1 MYEKYISN
9 NSISEFNDKYEYYY
23 KNCILNMTEQVLS
36 HYIGKDFCE
45 VLNSYCLLIIKPEC
59 IAFNKIHKLIEIL
72 KNYKFELVYFKE
84 MLMSQTQI
92 YALWEYS
99 WKNVAYEHIYVNKH
113 LLSIGKSIVIILK
126 NNINSRA
133 NACEFITSLKGSA
146 YAEKRLPYHIRTH
159 LEPLNISLNYIHSSD
174 TIFDFVYEMG
184 ILFSIY
190 ELKRIINAIK
200 KQNII
205 DYAVLLKGKYRFNNI
220 DIQQDICLQQ
230 KINEIQKIAPQEKHI
245 IKKLKNILYGND
257 YFDMNLIFEME
268 DKHLLTWNWT
278 WMLIVSSYTIYKGAI
293 SK

>member
-9 NSISEFNDKYEYYY
+9 SSISEFNDKYKDYY

-59 IAFNKIHKLIEIL
+59 IAFNKMHKLIEIL
-72 KNYKFELVYFKE
+72 KNYEFELVYFKE
-84 MLMSQTQI
+84 ILMSQTQI

-99 WKNVAYEHIYVNKH
+99 WKTVAYEHIYVNKH
-113 LLSIGKSIVIILK
+113 LLSMGTSIIMILK
-126 NNINSRA
+126 NNINTSA
-133 NACEFITSLKGSA
+133 NACEFITRLKGSA
-146 YAEKRLPYHIRTH
+146 YAERRLPYHIRTQ

-184 ILFSIY
+184 ILFSTS
-190 ELKRIINAIK
+190 ELKGIINAIN

-205 DYAVLLKGKYRFNNI
+205 DYTILLKRKYKLNNI
-220 DIQQDICLQQ
+220 TTQQDICLQQ
-230 KINEIQKIAPQEKHI
+230 KIQEIQEIAPQEIRI
-245 IKKLKNILYGND
+245 IKKIKNILYGND
-257 YFDMNLIFEME
+257 YFDINLIFEME

-278 WMLIVSSYTIYKGAI
+278 WMLIVSSYTIYKGAV